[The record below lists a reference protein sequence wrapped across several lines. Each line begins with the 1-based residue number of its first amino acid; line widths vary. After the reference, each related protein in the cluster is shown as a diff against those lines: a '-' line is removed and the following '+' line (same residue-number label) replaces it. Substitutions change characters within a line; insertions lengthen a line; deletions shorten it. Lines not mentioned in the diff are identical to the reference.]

1 MSVVTFTANRLES
14 GSVVWLTHDLSW
26 TEDVRLAGKFDDEA
40 IIAARDIVNTA
51 EQSDEI
57 VAAYEVAVDTGGEA
71 SAREM
76 IRAAQGPSILPP
88 TDSRVNEV
96 LPPGARAMLTVPSIY
111 HYDSFDRR
119 FVAMRAAQFRDQV
132 ERRLR
137 GDLTEDEFKPLRLQ
151 NGLYL
156 QLHAYMLRVAIP
168 YGVLSSHQ
176 MRGLAGIARDFDRG
190 FGHFTTR
197 QNIQFNWIKLVE
209 APDIL
214 DRLAS
219 FDMHAIQTSGN
230 CIRNVTSDPLAGAAH
245 DEVQDPRI
253 WAEIIRQWSTLH
265 PEFAFLPRK
274 FKIAISAG
282 AEDRAAT
289 AFHDIGL
296 RLALSRNGETGF
308 RVFVGG
314 GQGRTPRVARKLA
327 HFIPARHLL
336 SYLESIMRVY
346 NAAGRRDNI
355 YKARIKIL
363 VDDMGIE
370 SFGEAVNNEWQVTKD
385 TTIDLP
391 LSEYRR
397 IAGYFAPVDLPAAA
411 SARAALARA
420 ARDNPAFA
428 RWYRSNVM
436 PHHTQ
441 GYANV
446 SLSLKS
452 AGRPPGD
459 AAASEMEVIA
469 SLAETY
475 GRGELRV
482 TYTQNIIIPHVRC
495 DQLTALFEDAL
506 KAGLAGAE
514 EGLISDMIA
523 CPGLDYCNLANAR
536 SLPLAEKIFQRF
548 PDPDRRAE
556 IGKLRL
562 NISGCINA
570 CGHHHAADIGILGVN
585 KKGVEHY
592 QISLGGR
599 ADEAAA
605 IGRIIGPSFAEDEV
619 PAVIEEIVNVY
630 LAGRERDERFADH
643 LLRVGLTPFKQ
654 AVYGDD

>member
-1 MSVVTFTANRLES
+1 
-14 GSVVWLTHDLSW
+14 
-26 TEDVRLAGKFDDEA
+26 
-40 IIAARDIVNTA
+40 
-51 EQSDEI
+51 
-57 VAAYEVAVDTGGEA
+57 
-71 SAREM
+71 
-76 IRAAQGPSILPP
+76 
-88 TDSRVNEV
+88 
-96 LPPGARAMLTVPSIY
+96 
-111 HYDSFDRR
+111 
-119 FVAMRAAQFRDQV
+119 
-132 ERRLR
+132 
-137 GDLTEDEFKPLRLQ
+137 
-151 NGLYL
+151 
-156 QLHAYMLRVAIP
+156 
-168 YGVLSSHQ
+168 
-176 MRGLAGIARDFDRG
+176 
-190 FGHFTTR
+190 
-197 QNIQFNWIKLVE
+197 
-209 APDIL
+209 
-214 DRLAS
+214 
-219 FDMHAIQTSGN
+219 MHAIQTSGN

-253 WAEIIRQWSTLH
+253 WAEVVRQWSTLH

-274 FKIAISAG
+274 FKIAISTG
-282 AEDRAAT
+282 AEDRAAI

-296 RLALSRNGETGF
+296 RLALSRDGETGF

-336 SYLESIMRVY
+336 SYLEAIMRVY

-363 VDDMGIE
+363 VDDMGVE

-385 TTIDLP
+385 NTTDLP
-391 LSEYRR
+391 VAEYQR
-397 IAGYFAPVDLPAAA
+397 IAGYFSLADLPAAP
-411 SARAALARA
+411 SAKAALAKA
-420 ARDNPAFA
+420 ADDDPAFA
-428 RWYRSNVM
+428 RWYRTNVLA
-436 PHHTQ
+436 HHTQ

-459 AAASEMEVIA
+459 AAASEMEAMA

-482 TYTQNIIIPHVRC
+482 TYTQNIIIPHVRR
-495 DQLTALFEDAL
+495 DHLAALFQDAL

-619 PAVIEEIVNVY
+619 PAVIEEIVTLY
-630 LAGRERDERFADH
+630 LENRKTDERFGDH

-654 AVYGDD
+654 AVYGDG

>member
-1 MSVVTFTANRLES
+1 
-14 GSVVWLTHDLSW
+14 
-26 TEDVRLAGKFDDEA
+26 
-40 IIAARDIVNTA
+40 
-51 EQSDEI
+51 
-57 VAAYEVAVDTGGEA
+57 
-71 SAREM
+71 
-76 IRAAQGPSILPP
+76 
-88 TDSRVNEV
+88 
-96 LPPGARAMLTVPSIY
+96 
-111 HYDSFDRR
+111 
-119 FVAMRAAQFRDQV
+119 
-132 ERRLR
+132 
-137 GDLTEDEFKPLRLQ
+137 
-151 NGLYL
+151 
-156 QLHAYMLRVAIP
+156 
-168 YGVLSSHQ
+168 
-176 MRGLAGIARDFDRG
+176 
-190 FGHFTTR
+190 
-197 QNIQFNWIKLVE
+197 
-209 APDIL
+209 
-214 DRLAS
+214 
-219 FDMHAIQTSGN
+219 
-230 CIRNVTSDPLAGAAH
+230 
-245 DEVQDPRI
+245 
-253 WAEIIRQWSTLH
+253 
-265 PEFAFLPRK
+265 
-274 FKIAISAG
+274 
-282 AEDRAAT
+282 
-289 AFHDIGL
+289 
-296 RLALSRNGETGF
+296 
-308 RVFVGG
+308 
-314 GQGRTPRVARKLA
+314 
-327 HFIPARHLL
+327 
-336 SYLESIMRVY
+336 
-346 NAAGRRDNI
+346 
-355 YKARIKIL
+355 
-363 VDDMGIE
+363 
-370 SFGEAVNNEWQVTKD
+370 
-385 TTIDLP
+385 

-459 AAASEMEVIA
+459 AAASEMEVMA

-482 TYTQNIIIPHVRC
+482 TYTQNIIIPHVRR

>member
-1 MSVVTFTANRLES
+1 
-14 GSVVWLTHDLSW
+14 
-26 TEDVRLAGKFDDEA
+26 
-40 IIAARDIVNTA
+40 
-51 EQSDEI
+51 
-57 VAAYEVAVDTGGEA
+57 
-71 SAREM
+71 
-76 IRAAQGPSILPP
+76 
-88 TDSRVNEV
+88 
-96 LPPGARAMLTVPSIY
+96 
-111 HYDSFDRR
+111 
-119 FVAMRAAQFRDQV
+119 MRSV

-156 QLHAYMLRVAIP
+156 QLHAYMLRVAIL

-176 MRGLAGIARDFDRG
+176 MHGLAGIARDFDRG
-190 FGHFTTR
+190 FGHFTNR

-209 APDIL
+209 APDSL

-253 WAEIIRQWSTLH
+253 WAEIIRQWSMLH

-296 RLALSRNGETGF
+296 RLALSQNGETGF

-336 SYLESIMRVY
+336 SYLEPIMRVY

-355 YKARIKIL
+355 YKARIKIV
-363 VDDMGIE
+363 VDDMGNE

-420 ARDNPAFA
+420 ARDNLAFA

-436 PHHTQ
+436 PLHTQ

-452 AGRPPGD
+452 VARPPGD
-459 AAASEMEVIA
+459 AAASEMEVMA

-482 TYTQNIIIPHVRC
+482 TYTQNIIIPHLRR

-506 KAGLAGAE
+506 KAGLARAE
-514 EGLISDMIA
+514 EGMISDMIA
-523 CPGLDYCNLANAR
+523 CPGLDN
-536 SLPLAEKIFQRF
+536 SILPMPGHCRLPRRF
-548 PDPDRRAE
+548 FIAFP
-556 IGKLRL
+556 
-562 NISGCINA
+562 
-570 CGHHHAADIGILGVN
+570 ILT
-585 KKGVEHY
+585 
-592 QISLGGR
+592 GGLKSESC
-599 ADEAAA
+599 D
-605 IGRIIGPSFAEDEV
+605 
-619 PAVIEEIVNVY
+619 
-630 LAGRERDERFADH
+630 
-643 LLRVGLTPFKQ
+643 
-654 AVYGDD
+654 